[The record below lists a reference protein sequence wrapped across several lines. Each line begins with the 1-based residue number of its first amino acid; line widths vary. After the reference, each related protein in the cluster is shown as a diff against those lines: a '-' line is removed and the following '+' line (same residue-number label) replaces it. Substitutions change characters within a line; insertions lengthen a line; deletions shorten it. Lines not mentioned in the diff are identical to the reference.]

1 MFERKRKEIPDE
13 LKLIEK
19 VIPPQQVAESE
30 INEDKY
36 IIGEVNGQVDLI
48 STYQQSNLTNIRQKK
63 AFFLDLE
70 VEVEKLTPEFV
81 RVGLNRNFFGRIYDN
96 FNEKVDTNFFGP
108 IVKFFRYLK
117 PNMEFADLNELAIED
132 LKNEKLQINLNSTG
146 FTAALLKKNNLVIL
160 VDISDQV
167 DNIYSSRIKTL
178 QFYCED
184 KDNFIQEILFHSV
197 DNRILTLVYKNKLVH
212 YNIIQKEIKLIKE
225 YSRIRLVKYSPDGL
239 LILIV
244 YNDGKNFSVL
254 DACKTD
260 NNENESIYSQN
271 LFSFGKIKGL
281 YWANDSSYFIL
292 HSEKEVYLYNREN
305 MEFKS
310 WTDFAGTIRHIS
322 ITQDSKSFKIFTDDQ
337 TTPVYVIFNI
347 SNDFYYLDS
356 RRSFHNNAQY
366 YLHEEFKVSNKIFS
380 FLLEDYEILKVRS
393 NLQGKDNRLVLFLR
407 NKKTNQKSISVY
419 EMIKSKNIVEHK
431 IRFLFSIY
439 GFQNYTISN
448 FELYTN
454 LKNEEVLLISWDDKI
469 LSKTYLNFY
478 Y

>member
-1 MFERKRKEIPDE
+1 MFQRKRKEIPEE

-19 VIPPQQVAESE
+19 VISHQEESE

-36 IIGEVNGQVDLI
+36 IVGEVNGQVDLI

-63 AFFLDLE
+63 AFFFDMEME
-70 VEVEKLTPEFV
+70 VDKLSPEVL
-81 RVGLNRNFFGRIYDN
+81 RVVIPRNILGRVYDY
-96 FNEKVDTNFFGP
+96 FNEKVDSYFCGHL
-108 IVKFFRYLK
+108 VKMMKYLK
-117 PNMEFADLNELAIED
+117 PNLEFGDLNELAKED
-132 LKNEKLQINLNSTG
+132 LKNEKLQICLNSTG
-146 FTAALLKKNNLVIL
+146 LSGALLKKNNLVIL
-160 VDISDQV
+160 IDFSDEV
-167 DNIYSSRIKTL
+167 DNFYGSRIKAL

-197 DNRILTLVYKNKLVH
+197 DHRILTLVYKNKIVN
-212 YNIIQKEIKLIKE
+212 YNIYQKEIISIKE
-225 YSRIRLVKYSPDGL
+225 YSRIKYVKFSPDGL
-239 LILIV
+239 LLLIIH
-244 YNDGKNFSVL
+244 NDGKIFSVL
-254 DACKTD
+254 DGCINGNYHKD
-260 NNENESIYSQN
+260 SIYSQN
-271 LFSFGKIKGL
+271 LLSFGKIKGI

-310 WTDFAGTIRHIS
+310 WTDFSGSIIHIS
-322 ITQDSKSFKIFTDDQ
+322 VTQDSKSFKIFTDDS

-366 YLHEEFKVSNKIFS
+366 YLHEEFQVSNKIYS
-380 FLLEDYEILKVRS
+380 FLLEEYEILKVRS
-393 NLQGKDNRLVLFLR
+393 NFQGKDNRLILLIR
-407 NKKTNQKSISVY
+407 NKKSNQKRINVY
-419 EMIKSKNIVEHK
+419 EMVKSKNIVEHK
-431 IRFLFSIY
+431 IRFLFSMAS
-439 GFQNYTISN
+439 FRNYSISN